1 MSRRESI
8 KFTIRQDGTVIE
20 TVEGVYGAECENLT
34 RNIEEKLGEVY
45 FREPTADQFQVV
57 PIDLE
62 QNVTF
67 NQN

>member
-34 RNIEEKLGEVY
+34 RNIEEKLGVVSY
-45 FREPTADQFQVV
+45 REPTAEQFQVV

-67 NQN
+67 HQD

>member
-8 KFTIRQDGTVIE
+8 KFTIRQDGTFIE

-34 RNIEEKLGEVY
+34 RNIEEKLGEGY

-67 NQN
+67 HQN

>member
-34 RNIEEKLGEVY
+34 RNIEEKLGKVY
-45 FREPTADQFQVV
+45 FREPTADQIQVV

-67 NQN
+67 HQN

>member
-20 TVEGVYGAECENLT
+20 TVEGVYGAKCENLT
-34 RNIEEKLGEVY
+34 RSIEQKLGKVY

-67 NQN
+67 HQN

>member
-20 TVEGVYGAECENLT
+20 TVQGVYGAECENLT

-45 FREPTADQFQVV
+45 FREPTADQFQVI

-67 NQN
+67 HQN

>member
-8 KFTIRQDGTVIE
+8 IFTIRQDGTVIE

-45 FREPTADQFQVV
+45 FREPTAEADNIHFT
-57 PIDLE
+57 PSDFSAHIFAL
-62 QNVTF
+62 
-67 NQN
+67 

>member
-20 TVEGVYGAECENLT
+20 TVEGICGAECENLT
-34 RNIEEKLGEVY
+34 RDIEEKLGEVY
-45 FREPTADQFQVV
+45 FREPTADQFQVI

-67 NQN
+67 HQN

>member
-8 KFTIRQDGTVIE
+8 KFTIRQEGTVIE

-45 FREPTADQFQVV
+45 FREPTADQFQVI

-67 NQN
+67 HQN